1 VKEKHS
7 KKVIDIPE
15 QSRQIEDQDA
25 EFFDGDEVG
34 DFSFL
39 RKLNVKELGKQV
51 EKEKIQREERTV
63 KAKAPVSESEDE
75 YSDEEG
81 LSDVLGEA
89 LEGKRD
95 AKIDWDEEQ
104 AYESKPRTGDSQWRK
119 KESTKLPIRTANGG
133 IKQID
138 ASDSDS
144 DSSDESEE
152 SDSDS
157 EPDESKEQSVV
168 EEPAKMGPEAIIEA
182 KEALAK
188 LADEILELPEER
200 VYYVLEMG

>member
-1 VKEKHS
+1 VKEKLG

-39 RKLNVKELGKQV
+39 RKLNVKELGKRV

-63 KAKAPVSESEDE
+63 KAKAPVSESEDD
-75 YSDEEG
+75 YSDEEA
-81 LSDVLGEA
+81 LSDVLSEA
-89 LEGKRD
+89 LEGKSD

-119 KESTKLPIRTANGG
+119 KESTKLPVRTANGG

-138 ASDSDS
+138 ASDSEL
-144 DSSDESEE
+144 DSSEPEE
-152 SDSDS
+152 SDSES
-157 EPDESKEQSVV
+157 EPDEAKEQSVV
-168 EEPAKMGPEAIIEA
+168 EEPAKMGPEAVIEA

-200 VYYVLEMG
+200 VYYVSEMG